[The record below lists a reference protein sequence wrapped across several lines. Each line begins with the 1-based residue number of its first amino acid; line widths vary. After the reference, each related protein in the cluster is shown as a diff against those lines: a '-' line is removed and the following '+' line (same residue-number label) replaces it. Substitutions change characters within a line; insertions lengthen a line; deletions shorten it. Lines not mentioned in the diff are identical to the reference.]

1 MNLFLFKLKARFSS
15 FKSSKRKKYEVSMI
29 NLLLVSAALGS
40 RSKPSCGILELF
52 HPKYIDSLLMFIDPP
67 CINPINYL
75 PFILREKHVY

>member
-1 MNLFLFKLKARFSS
+1 
-15 FKSSKRKKYEVSMI
+15 MI

-52 HPKYIDSLLMFIDPP
+52 HPKYIDSLLMFINPP
-67 CINPINYL
+67 CTNPISYL